1 MYVIPYVLT
10 SYLVPCCRSLAVAG
24 PARIAS
30 IVITE
35 LLRDLQFGTILT
47 GWEIWNTNLLKV
59 LRRTKLGFHLC
70 VCQRDYLF
78 VDNAYMLLINII
90 FLYQIYN

>member
-35 LLRDLQFGTILT
+35 LLCDLQFGTIDCL
-47 GWEIWNTNLLKV
+47 GNLEYKLAES
-59 LRRTKLGFHLC
+59 TK
-70 VCQRDYLF
+70 
-78 VDNAYMLLINII
+78 AY
-90 FLYQIYN
+90 